1 MNQELQMI
9 YLYRVQLTWKVTSG
23 KSYINHHKG
32 TKDRPYEFV
41 SRAKSLEDIN
51 RNPEIIYQ
59 MMMQNGLV
67 GKKIKDFYVK
77 ECYEQRPI
85 SQSFA
90 HKEENYNQEFKQ

>member
-1 MNQELQMI
+1 MI

-67 GKKIKDFYVK
+67 GKKINDFYVK
-77 ECYEQRPI
+77 EFYEQRPI
-85 SQSFA
+85 SQSFT

>member
-1 MNQELQMI
+1 
-9 YLYRVQLTWKVTSG
+9 
-23 KSYINHHKG
+23 
-32 TKDRPYEFV
+32 
-41 SRAKSLEDIN
+41 
-51 RNPEIIYQ
+51 